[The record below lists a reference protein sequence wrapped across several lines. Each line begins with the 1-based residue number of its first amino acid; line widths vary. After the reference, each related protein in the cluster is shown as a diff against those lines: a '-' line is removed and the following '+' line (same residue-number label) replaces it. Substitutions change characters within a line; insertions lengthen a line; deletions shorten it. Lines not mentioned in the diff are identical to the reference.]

1 MMDAGLIGM
10 RYRCERVKVT
20 MDWQT
25 GVAAFIVLLVLVY
38 LLYTMTYPQ
47 TFVTS

>member
-1 MMDAGLIGM
+1 MMEPWLIGM

-20 MDWQT
+20 MDWKT

-47 TFVTS
+47 RF